1 MTASGKTGF
10 YFRVIQE
17 GYVSQEDN
25 LELLTQAN
33 KASRLSVYE
42 LNDIYYNDRKIF
54 HVYLML

>member
-25 LELLTQAN
+25 LELLTQA
-33 KASRLSVYE
+33 KKRQ
-42 LNDIYYNDRKIF
+42 D
-54 HVYLML
+54 YLFMS